1 MYMDIWYYAYIWYIL
16 ISGCLWFPKSALL
29 VRGDEFQLSTSWL
42 PSLHQISSPRRQEAS
57 FSGTCL
63 ATYYPR
69 RDVSPVRDVI
79 GFWHWSVTWG
89 VKKLMENVLEFV
101 EELHTRVRR
110 VEQLGWKQHVLTFGV
125 LPPNAVLCLD
135 VRSRNPVQ
143 LEDIWYLGFAMG
155 FWTFLHLCQI
165 PRDVSFAKDIAALP
179 LQLLWGKQGHLGCKN
194 SHLLFERPNF
204 RLENLW
210 EWITKLATVHVDCL
224 SNASPQ
230 SCRVFLV
237 GTLGLIRK
245 DLPKSTKALCRWKAM
260 RVRKRRVGFHFV
272 LMTLVHNIQN
282 ATWPWQWQ
290 AVLFGHMWQVYTNL
304 INFWACLVFFHV
316 FPS

>member
-16 ISGCLWFPKSALL
+16 ISGCLWFPKSALR
-29 VRGDEFQLSTSWL
+29 VRGDEFQLSTSSVAFFIFRGFGLAKGGGL
-42 PSLHQISSPRRQEAS
+42 PSLHQISSPRQEAS

-204 RLENLW
+204 RLEIFGNG
-210 EWITKLATVHVDCL
+210 
-224 SNASPQ
+224 SQ
-230 SCRVFLV
+230 S
-237 GTLGLIRK
+237 
-245 DLPKSTKALCRWKAM
+245 
-260 RVRKRRVGFHFV
+260 
-272 LMTLVHNIQN
+272 
-282 ATWPWQWQ
+282 
-290 AVLFGHMWQVYTNL
+290 
-304 INFWACLVFFHV
+304 
-316 FPS
+316 

>member
-16 ISGCLWFPKSALL
+16 ISGMSMISKISITSSWWWVSTFHIVVTQLASDIVTPQTGSKLQWNVPGHLLPKAGCVTCERCYWILALECHL
-29 VRGDEFQLSTSWL
+29 RCQEVDGKRFRICGRASHPRTARRATWL
-42 PSLHQISSPRRQEAS
+42 KA
-57 FSGTCL
+57 TC
-63 ATYYPR
+63 
-69 RDVSPVRDVI
+69 
-79 GFWHWSVTWG
+79 
-89 VKKLMENVLEFV
+89 
-101 EELHTRVRR
+101 
-110 VEQLGWKQHVLTFGV
+110 LTFGV

-230 SCRVFLV
+230 SCRVFWWALWGWFEKTCQRV
-237 GTLGLIRK
+237 PKHCADGKQWGWEREGLAFI
-245 DLPKSTKALCRWKAM
+245 LS
-260 RVRKRRVGFHFV
+260 
-272 LMTLVHNIQN
+272 
-282 ATWPWQWQ
+282 
-290 AVLFGHMWQVYTNL
+290 
-304 INFWACLVFFHV
+304 
-316 FPS
+316 